1 MVPKHNIITIDV
13 SLDLKKVNKRE
24 TIPDIRNLAI
34 LWDCK
39 VIYLT
44 QESMTITLQ
53 DKNICKTKISVQN
66 KSLQKNCTTIQR
78 NKINLR
84 KG

>member
-13 SLDLKKVNKRE
+13 SLDLKKFNKRD

-39 VIYLT
+39 VIYLR

-53 DKNICKTKISVQN
+53 DKNIPYDILKLVLMSPDKY
-66 KSLQKNCTTIQR
+66 
-78 NKINLR
+78 
-84 KG
+84 G

>member
-13 SLDLKKVNKRE
+13 SLDLKKFNKRE
-24 TIPDIRNLAI
+24 TIPDIGNLAI

-39 VIYLT
+39 VIYLR

-53 DKNICKTKISVQN
+53 DKNIPYDILKLV
-66 KSLQKNCTTIQR
+66 LMPQR
-78 NKINLR
+78 SMASI
-84 KG
+84 